1 MKFEKKIRNIAPR
14 WFSFDFSFLSLRKLL
29 VEDTDEHFTGHELD
43 APELDVALLA
53 VGGGHHTTAVVEVG
67 QVPVQL
73 SAAEIGHHSVL
84 LAPGVEPVH
93 DKQLGVL
100 VSNLHTNKFTFII
113 YLLLLFY
120 NLFIIY

>member
-1 MKFEKKIRNIAPR
+1 M
-14 WFSFDFSFLSLRKLL
+14 
-29 VEDTDEHFTGHELD
+29 D

-53 VGGGHHTTAVVEVG
+53 VGGGHHTAAVVEVG

-73 SAAEIGHHSVL
+73 SAAEISHHSVL

-100 VSNLHTNKFTFII
+100 VSNLHTNTFTFIYLFII
-113 YLLLLFY
+113 YLLFIY
-120 NLFIIY
+120 YLFIIYLLFIYYLFIIYLLFIYYLFIIYLFIFLTSVEAR